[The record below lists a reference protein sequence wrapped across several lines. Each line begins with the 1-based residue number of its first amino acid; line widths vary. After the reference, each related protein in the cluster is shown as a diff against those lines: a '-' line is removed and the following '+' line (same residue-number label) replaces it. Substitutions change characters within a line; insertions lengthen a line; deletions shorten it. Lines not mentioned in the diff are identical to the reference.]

1 MVTVTDVAKRAGVST
16 STVSR
21 VLSRRGYASSDTRDA
36 VFAAAKELGYVPNAM
51 ARGLKTQRSGFI
63 AFIMPEILD
72 AFFFTTL
79 ARGVEEVANQN
90 KFQIL
95 LGNNNEDE
103 DRERSYVAVL

>member
-1 MVTVTDVAKRAGVST
+1 MMINVTDVAKKAGVST

-21 VLSRRGYASSDTRDA
+21 VLSRRGYASLETRDA
-36 VFAAAKELGYVPNAM
+36 VIAAAKELGYVPNAI
-51 ARGLKTQRSGFI
+51 ARGLKTQKSGFI

-95 LGNNNEDE
+95 LGDNNKDKEKESNM
-103 DRERSYVAVL
+103 SG